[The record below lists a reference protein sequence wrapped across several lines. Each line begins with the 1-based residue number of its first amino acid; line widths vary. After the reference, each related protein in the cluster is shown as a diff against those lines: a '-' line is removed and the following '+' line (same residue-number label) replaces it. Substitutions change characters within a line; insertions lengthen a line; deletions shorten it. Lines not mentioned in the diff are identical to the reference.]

1 MELLEQTIKEIKDIE
16 NMYLDKK
23 EVLKRLNLIKKE
35 LNKRSELLSFLD
47 WFKTKPELS
56 EWNNDVILNLYKND
70 KKR

>member
-1 MELLEQTIKEIKDIE
+1 MELLKETIEEIKSTDT
-16 NMYLDKK
+16 MYLDKK
-23 EVLKRLNLIKKE
+23 EVLKRLTLIKKE